1 MPSKSKRILALIL
14 LLGILMLGGCTS
26 KENTEQSVDVSTQ
39 TENTK
44 SKDED
49 IKVSKEDNS
58 ASNIPEEE
66 IKINPNIEYYDVNQ
80 STLNP
85 FTGDDYNKVNKMLKK
100 IAKSHKGSTITV
112 RSFYISQKGTYA
124 MTVTKLDEKGK
135 ITSYAN
141 EKLRNTVHFPET
153 NYTSYRYTSDIIW

>member
-1 MPSKSKRILALIL
+1 MKKL
-14 LLGILMLGGCTS
+14 LLIFILIFGTLTYSACEFP
-26 KENTEQSVDVSTQ
+26 KEILKDSLAST
-39 TENTK
+39 TYNE
-44 SKDED
+44 
-49 IKVSKEDNS
+49 IKAIGYE
-58 ASNIPEEE
+58 SNIYCDQYGDTMLYYMEKRNDLQVGFYFNVES
-66 IKINPNIEYYDVNQ
+66 IENYIDRTTY
-80 STLNP
+80 
-85 FTGDDYNKVNKMLKK
+85 YNKVNKMLKK

>member
-1 MPSKSKRILALIL
+1 MEKRNDLQVGFYFNVESI
-14 LLGILMLGGCTS
+14 
-26 KENTEQSVDVSTQ
+26 ENYIDRTT
-39 TENTK
+39 
-44 SKDED
+44 
-49 IKVSKEDNS
+49 
-58 ASNIPEEE
+58 
-66 IKINPNIEYYDVNQ
+66 Y
-80 STLNP
+80 
-85 FTGDDYNKVNKMLKK
+85 YNKVNKMLKK

-112 RSFYISQKGTYA
+112 RSFYISQKGIYA